1 MARGAIAALL
11 AAAALAAAGCG
22 GDDGADERAKIEAN
36 VHAYF
41 RAFAAG
47 DTARVC
53 SLMTTA
59 ARNRFLEAAGAQNCP
74 SALGDAMD
82 SPQIRRFGD
91 RLEHARVVE
100 VKLGEGDSATAEVAA
115 LGLTREIP
123 LRKEDGDWKIE
134 GTPEEAQAD
143 ETQPGG

>member
-1 MARGAIAALL
+1 MARRTLAALL
-11 AAAALAAAGCG
+11 AAATLVAGCG
-22 GDDGADERAKIEAN
+22 GGDGEADERQKIETN

-53 SLMTTA
+53 SLMTTS
-59 ARNRFLEAAGAQNCP
+59 ARDRFLEAAGAQDCP

-82 SPQIRRFGD
+82 SPQIRRFSD

-100 VKLGEGDSATAEVAA
+100 VKIEEGDTATVEVAA
-115 LGLTREIP
+115 LGVTREVP
-123 LRKEDGDWKIE
+123 VRKEGDEWKLD
-134 GTPEEAQAD
+134 GTPD
-143 ETQPGG
+143 ETPPGN